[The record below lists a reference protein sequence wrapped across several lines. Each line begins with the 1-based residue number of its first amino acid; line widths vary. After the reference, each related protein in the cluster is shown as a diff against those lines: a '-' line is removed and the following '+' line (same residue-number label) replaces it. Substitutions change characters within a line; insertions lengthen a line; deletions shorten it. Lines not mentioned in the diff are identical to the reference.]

1 MNVDSRNYV
10 ELATNTEAPVTQEII
25 DRISKPES
33 IRLIHAAMGLNTEQA
48 EFTDMLKKHIFYGRP
63 LDLVNL
69 REEIGDGLWYSAL
82 AIDILKTTLSE
93 VMSVNVE
100 KLAKRYPEK
109 FTEYHAENRD
119 LESERK
125 ILERTSYEDNDE

>member
-1 MNVDSRNYV
+1 
-10 ELATNTEAPVTQEII
+10 
-25 DRISKPES
+25 
-33 IRLIHAAMGLNTEQA
+33 
-48 EFTDMLKKHIFYGRP
+48 
-63 LDLVNL
+63 
-69 REEIGDGLWYSAL
+69 
-82 AIDILKTTLSE
+82 
-93 VMSVNVE
+93 MSVNVE